1 MALLMLVA
9 SGTAE
14 RQRCQTFKLERQTAA
29 SQLADERSCDDKRAV
44 KL

>member
-9 SGTAE
+9 SGTTE
-14 RQRCQTFKLERQTAA
+14 RRCQTFKLERQTAA
-29 SQLADERSCDDKRAV
+29 SQLADERSCDDKREV